1 MHAPPLRSSSRSTE
15 FPKSFPNQSSVRVE
29 ALARRART
37 EKGQRG
43 DHGFRIRDHRA
54 AGAVSDEARSA
65 RARGCSRRHFGGR
78 PATGAGTEPEP
89 LTPTFGST
97 DSVSLSH
104 PPVVAGGSLAPLLSQ
119 VLPGMDGLLRGKLHA
134 LLTRLPPAM
143 WQMLCAFA
151 FALFEA
157 PKSHRKLT
165 RRAFL
170 AFLSHSA

>member
-1 MHAPPLRSSSRSTE
+1 M
-15 FPKSFPNQSSVRVE
+15 
-29 ALARRART
+29 
-37 EKGQRG
+37 
-43 DHGFRIRDHRA
+43 
-54 AGAVSDEARSA
+54 SDEARSA
-65 RARGCSRRHFGGR
+65 RARAAAPAGTSVGGR
-78 PATGAGTEPEP
+78 PPEPEP
-89 LTPTFGST
+89 LTPSFGST